1 MLRRVGQRP
10 SSEDPVDAVG
20 EVKQKR
26 NPASRRKTF
35 LCLSSESG
43 LSTENAKFGLT
54 SLSCLV
60 VANTIGA
67 GIYTTSAF
75 TLNDLGTREAVL
87 AVWVAASLLALAG
100 AYSFGVL
107 ARAIPKSGGEYLYLS
122 RLIHP
127 GAGFIAGWVSMIA
140 AFAGAEAYAA
150 LTLMEYLHLDPA
162 LEMAV
167 AVGLLVLLAFLHG
180 VLVKAGTVLQN
191 LTVIAKGLFILLFV
205 LFAAAVGEAPND
217 IPTPPDLNLWVWPV
231 NLMWVSLS
239 FTGFN
244 SAIYVAEEAENPR
257 TDVPRALLI
266 GTLVTSVLYLLIN
279 AAMLYSAPVSEL
291 AGVSDIALVSAQA
304 LGGPGLRRAMQ
315 LLVLLSLFTLIS
327 GMAVAGPRVVVKM
340 GQDGFLPPMN
350 LQSAALVQCGL
361 AVFMTVF
368 SDLVHQL
375 GYLSLTL
382 SLTSALAVAAV
393 FRLPPE
399 QRGNPFLPAIYVTG
413 TLLSAIASL
422 RMEYKVGLAALATIG
437 SGALVYAI
445 FFARSRPGS
454 PSEVRE
460 E

>member
-1 MLRRVGQRP
+1 MS
-10 SSEDPVDAVG
+10 SSEPS
-20 EVKQKR
+20 
-26 NPASRRKTF
+26 ASP
-35 LCLSSESG
+35 
-43 LSTENAKFGLT
+43 KFGLT

-75 TLNDLGTREAVL
+75 TLADLGTREAVM
-87 AVWVAASLLALAG
+87 AVWVAASVLALTG

-150 LTLMEYLHLDPA
+150 ITLKEYIQLDPKV
-162 LEMAV
+162 EMAI
-167 AVGLLVLLAFLHG
+167 AVGLLVLLALLHG
-180 VLVKAGTVLQN
+180 ALVRAGTLLQN

-205 LFAAAVGEAPND
+205 LLAAAVGEPPTDAPA
-217 IPTPPDLNLWVWPV
+217 PPDLDLWVWPV

-257 TDVPRALLI
+257 IDVPRALLI
-266 GTLVTSVLYLLIN
+266 GTLVTAVLYLLIN

-291 AGVSDIALVSAQA
+291 AGVPDIALVSAQA
-304 LGGPGLRRAMQ
+304 LGGAGLRTAMQ
-315 LLVLLSLFTLIS
+315 ALVLLSLFTLIS

-340 GQDGFLPPMN
+340 GEDGFLPPMN

-368 SDLVHQL
+368 SNLVEQL
-375 GYLSLTL
+375 TYLSLTL

-393 FRLPPE
+393 FRLPSE
-399 QRGNPFLPAIYVTG
+399 QRGNPLIPAIYITG
-413 TLLSAIASL
+413 TLLSALASL
-422 RMEYKVGLAALATIG
+422 KTQAGVGVAALATIG
-437 SGALVYAI
+437 SGALVYAV

-454 PSEVRE
+454 PSSVRE
-460 E
+460 D